1 MHSFI
6 TFYSNISVF
15 HIYSHVKRA
24 FSRAFSLTSDMN
36 CVCVRPWRVIEV
48 TQDRTPYTRF
58 LDRVNRTP
66 SALCSHSKE
75 APDIPR
81 SISLTVCYREKTSKL
96 SAQFK
101 PQFKGLWLDD
111 SLGFANKTKWTLLG
125 AWGVLCLF
133 PSLLCLHLF
142 GRLGLTWVL
151 AWTL

>member
-6 TFYSNISVF
+6 TFYSNISAF
-15 HIYSHVKRA
+15 HIYSHVKRR
-24 FSRAFSLTSDMN
+24 FDRAFSLTSDMN
-36 CVCVRPWRVIEV
+36 SVCVRPWRVTEV
-48 TQDRTPYTRF
+48 TQDRTSYTRF

-66 SALCSHSKE
+66 SALCSHIKE

-81 SISLTVCYREKTSKL
+81 SISLTVCYGEK
-96 SAQFK
+96 K
-101 PQFKGLWLDD
+101 PANFLHSSSQFKGLWLDD
-111 SLGFANKTKWTLLG
+111 SLGFANKTKWTLLR

-133 PSLLCLHLF
+133 PSLLCLDLF